1 MATIN
6 LDPARL
12 AKYVGEAAAL
22 PASDYAK
29 ECAEEASAMVA
40 GYATE
45 DNLRREPPA
54 AILSRAALEVGA
66 ELYHRRTSRNGVAGF
81 GESPD
86 NFTPLRIA
94 RDPLKA
100 AYDVLRPYMKAPIG

>member
-1 MATIN
+1 MATTA

-12 AKYVGEAAAL
+12 AKYVGESATA

-29 ECAEEASAMVA
+29 ECAAEAIAMVDN
-40 GYATE
+40 YATE
-45 DNLRREPPA
+45 ENLRKQPPSPV
-54 AILSRAALEVGA
+54 LSRAALEVGA

-94 RDPLKA
+94 RDPMKA
-100 AYDVLRPYMKAPIG
+100 AYDVLRPYLKAPIG